1 MLKKLRRKFIAIA
14 MLSVS
19 IVLIAIVGTINVAN
33 YISTNEALDARLK
46 LIAGN
51 GGTFPDLLERGSRGE
66 ESNKTDSINAEN
78 NKKNDEETKSD
89 TESTNINTESTN
101 TDTENT
107 NTDTESTNT
116 NTESTNTDTENTNT
130 DTENTN
136 AGTEKTNT
144 DTENTNAG
152 TEKTNAGAENTNTA
166 TDNTNAES
174 TNTNTSSNTAD
185 ESTNKGTSTRKEP
198 PSGKTDVQPPED
210 MKQADLKD
218 DNLKGNDLKGN
229 DLKENDLNEND
240 FKENDL
246 KRHGISPESQF
257 DTRYFTVT
265 INSKGEVENIDTS
278 KIASVS
284 SENAAEYAKKL
295 WKSGKKGDGKS
306 GFADNCKYLTV
317 DEDGSTMYI
326 FLSCQRELS
335 TIKTYILASV
345 GISVFGLVVVFVMI
359 FFFSGRILKPVSES
373 YEKQKRFI
381 TDASHEIKTPLTI
394 IDANTEVIEMME
406 GENEWTSNTRKQIA
420 RLTSLTEKLVFLS
433 RMDEEATKLE
443 MLEFSLSDAILD
455 TAEPFKAVA
464 QTKGKKLTIDVT
476 DKILYTGDEKTIRQ
490 LISILLDNA
499 IKYSGC
505 SSVRYENGN
514 VNKDNINKTYH
525 NKTIQTQNNCVTTT
539 GDPAP
544 EIELTMRPSGKN
556 RIITVW
562 NTVDD
567 TANIKK
573 GRQDMLFE
581 RFYRTDASRNSKT
594 GGFGIGLSAAYAI
607 VKAHKGK
614 ITAESKDDRSIKF
627 TIVL

>member
-19 IVLIAIVGTINVAN
+19 IVLIAIVGTINIAN
-33 YISTNEALDARLK
+33 YMSTNEALDARLK

-51 GGTFPDLLERGSRGE
+51 GGTFPDLLEQKNMGVEG
-66 ESNKTDSINAEN
+66 NKTDSINN
-78 NKKNDEETKSD
+78 
-89 TESTNINTESTN
+89 
-101 TDTENT
+101 
-107 NTDTESTNT
+107 
-116 NTESTNTDTENTNT
+116 
-130 DTENTN
+130 
-136 AGTEKTNT
+136 
-144 DTENTNAG
+144 
-152 TEKTNAGAENTNTA
+152 
-166 TDNTNAES
+166 
-174 TNTNTSSNTAD
+174 
-185 ESTNKGTSTRKEP
+185 GTSTRKEP

-210 MKQADLKD
+210 MNQADLKD
-218 DNLKGNDLKGN
+218 NNLKDNGL
-229 DLKENDLNEND
+229 
-240 FKENDL
+240 KENDL

-265 INSKGEVENIDTS
+265 INSNGDVENIDTS

-284 SENAAEYAKKL
+284 SENAAQYAKKL

-306 GFADNCKYLTV
+306 GFAESCKYLTV

-359 FFFSGRILKPVSES
+359 YFFSGKILKPVSES

-406 GENEWTSNTRKQIA
+406 GENEWTSSTRKQVA

-455 TAEPFKAVA
+455 TAEPFKTVA
-464 QTKGKKLTIDVT
+464 RTKGKKLTIDVT

-490 LISILLDNA
+490 LVSILLDNA
-499 IKYSGC
+499 MKYSGC
-505 SSVRYENGN
+505 SNAGFEKS
-514 VNKDNINKTYH
+514 NINKTNL
-525 NKTIQTQNNCVTTT
+525 NKTTQTQNDCVTTINQ
-539 GDPAP
+539 AP
-544 EIELTMRPSGKN
+544 EIEISLKPSGRN

-562 NTVDD
+562 NTVDE

-581 RFYRTDASRNSKT
+581 RFYRTDISHNSKT

-614 ITAESKDDRSIKF
+614 ITAESKDGRSIKF

>member
-19 IVLIAIVGTINVAN
+19 IVLIAIVGTINIAN

-51 GGTFPDLLERGSRGE
+51 GGTFPDLLERGSMGE
-66 ESNKTDSINAEN
+66 EGNTTDDSI
-78 NKKNDEETKSD
+78 
-89 TESTNINTESTN
+89 
-101 TDTENT
+101 
-107 NTDTESTNT
+107 
-116 NTESTNTDTENTNT
+116 
-130 DTENTN
+130 
-136 AGTEKTNT
+136 
-144 DTENTNAG
+144 
-152 TEKTNAGAENTNTA
+152 
-166 TDNTNAES
+166 
-174 TNTNTSSNTAD
+174 
-185 ESTNKGTSTRKEP
+185 NKGTSTPKEP
-198 PSGKTDVQPPED
+198 PSGRTDVQPPED
-210 MKQADLKD
+210 MNQADLND
-218 DNLKGNDLKGN
+218 DNLKQNALK
-229 DLKENDLNEND
+229 END

-345 GISVFGLVVVFVMI
+345 GISVFGLLVVFVMI
-359 FFFSGRILKPVSES
+359 YFFSGKILKPVSES

-406 GENEWTSNTRKQIA
+406 GENEWTSSTRKQIA

-464 QTKGKKLTIDVT
+464 RTKGKKLTIDVT

-505 SSVRYENGN
+505 SSVSCE
-514 VNKDNINKTYH
+514 KAT
-525 NKTIQTQNNCVTTT
+525 QTQNNCVTSA

-614 ITAESKDDRSIKF
+614 ITAESKDGRSIKF

>member
-19 IVLIAIVGTINVAN
+19 FVLIAIVGTINIAN

-66 ESNKTDSINAEN
+66 EGNTTD
-78 NKKNDEETKSD
+78 D
-89 TESTNINTESTN
+89 
-101 TDTENT
+101 
-107 NTDTESTNT
+107 
-116 NTESTNTDTENTNT
+116 
-130 DTENTN
+130 
-136 AGTEKTNT
+136 
-144 DTENTNAG
+144 
-152 TEKTNAGAENTNTA
+152 
-166 TDNTNAES
+166 
-174 TNTNTSSNTAD
+174 
-185 ESTNKGTSTRKEP
+185 STNKGTSTRKEP
-198 PSGKTDVQPPED
+198 PSGRTDVQPPED
-210 MKQADLKD
+210 MNQADLKD
-218 DNLKGNDLKGN
+218 DNL
-229 DLKENDLNEND
+229 
-240 FKENDL
+240 KENDL

-317 DEDGSTMYI
+317 DEDGATMYI

-345 GISVFGLVVVFVMI
+345 GISVFGLLVVFVMI

-406 GENEWTSNTRKQIA
+406 GENEWTSSTRKQIA

-464 QTKGKKLTIDVT
+464 RTKGKKLTIDVT

-505 SSVRYENGN
+505 SSVSCENGN
-514 VNKDNINKTYH
+514 VNKDNINKTYL
-525 NKTIQTQNNCVTTT
+525 NKTTQTQNNCVTA
-539 GDPAP
+539 GDMAP

-614 ITAESKDDRSIKF
+614 ITAESKEGQSIKF

>member
-19 IVLIAIVGTINVAN
+19 IVLIAIVGTINIAN
-33 YISTNEALDARLK
+33 YMSTNEALDARLK

-51 GGTFPDLLERGSRGE
+51 GGTFPDLLEPGSMGDE
-66 ESNKTDSINAEN
+66 GNKNDSIDVES
-78 NKKNDEETKSD
+78 NKKNDDE
-89 TESTNINTESTN
+89 TN

-107 NTDTESTNT
+107 NINIENANT
-116 NTESTNTDTENTNT
+116 
-130 DTENTN
+130 
-136 AGTEKTNT
+136 G
-144 DTENTNAG
+144 
-152 TEKTNAGAENTNTA
+152 
-166 TDNTNAES
+166 AES
-174 TNTNTSSNTAD
+174 TDTSGSTAD
-185 ESTNKGTSTRKEP
+185 DSINKGTPTLKEP
-198 PSGKTDVQPPED
+198 PSGRTDVQPPED

-218 DNLKGNDLKGN
+218 DNLK
-229 DLKENDLNEND
+229 ENDL
-240 FKENDL
+240 KENDL

-265 INSKGEVENIDTS
+265 INSKGDVENIDTS

-335 TIKTYILASV
+335 TIRAYILASV
-345 GISVFGLVVVFVMI
+345 GISVFGLVVVFIMI
-359 FFFSGRILKPVSES
+359 YFFSGKILKPVSES

-406 GENEWTSNTRKQIA
+406 GENEWTSSTRKQVA

-455 TAEPFKAVA
+455 TAEPFKTVA
-464 QTKGKKLTIDVT
+464 RTKGKKLTIDVT

-505 SSVRYENGN
+505 SSAGFEKG
-514 VNKDNINKTYH
+514 NINKTNL
-525 NKTIQTQNNCVTTT
+525 NKTKLNKTKLNKTNSNKTTQMQNDCVTTINQ
-539 GDPAP
+539 AP
-544 EIELTMRPSGKN
+544 EIEISLKPSGKN

-562 NTVDD
+562 NTVDE

-573 GRQDMLFE
+573 GRQDILFE
-581 RFYRTDASRNSKT
+581 RFYRTDTSHNSKT

-614 ITAESKDDRSIKF
+614 ITAESKDGRSIKF

>member
-19 IVLIAIVGTINVAN
+19 IVLIAIVGTINIAN
-33 YISTNEALDARLK
+33 YMSTNEALDARLK

-66 ESNKTDSINAEN
+66 EGNKADSIDGEN
-78 NKKNDEETKSD
+78 NKKNDEETNS
-89 TESTNINTESTN
+89 
-101 TDTENT
+101 
-107 NTDTESTNT
+107 
-116 NTESTNTDTENTNT
+116 
-130 DTENTN
+130 
-136 AGTEKTNT
+136 

-152 TEKTNAGAENTNTA
+152 TEKTNANTENTNSD
-166 TDNTNAES
+166 TDNTNANEEN
-174 TNTNTSSNTAD
+174 TNTNTSGNTAD

-198 PSGKTDVQPPED
+198 PSGRTDVQPPED
-210 MKQADLKD
+210 MNQADLKD
-218 DNLKGNDLKGN
+218 DNL
-229 DLKENDLNEND
+229 
-240 FKENDL
+240 KENDL

-284 SENAAEYAKKL
+284 SENAAGYAKKL

-306 GFADNCKYLTV
+306 GFAESCKYLTV

-345 GISVFGLVVVFVMI
+345 GISVFGLLVVFVMI
-359 FFFSGRILKPVSES
+359 YFFSGKILKPVSES

-406 GENEWTSNTRKQIA
+406 GENEWTSSTRKQIA

-476 DKILYTGDEKTIRQ
+476 DGILYTGDEKTIRQ
-490 LISILLDNA
+490 LVSILLDNA

-505 SSVRYENGN
+505 SSISCE
-514 VNKDNINKTYH
+514 KAT
-525 NKTIQTQNNCVTTT
+525 QTQNNCVTTA

-614 ITAESKDDRSIKF
+614 ITAESKDGRSIKF

>member
-19 IVLIAIVGTINVAN
+19 IVLIAIVGTINIAN
-33 YISTNEALDARLK
+33 YMSTNEALDARLK

-51 GGTFPDLLERGSRGE
+51 GGTFPDLLEQKNMGVEG
-66 ESNKTDSINAEN
+66 NKTDSINN
-78 NKKNDEETKSD
+78 
-89 TESTNINTESTN
+89 
-101 TDTENT
+101 
-107 NTDTESTNT
+107 
-116 NTESTNTDTENTNT
+116 
-130 DTENTN
+130 
-136 AGTEKTNT
+136 
-144 DTENTNAG
+144 
-152 TEKTNAGAENTNTA
+152 
-166 TDNTNAES
+166 
-174 TNTNTSSNTAD
+174 
-185 ESTNKGTSTRKEP
+185 GTSTRKEP
-198 PSGKTDVQPPED
+198 PSGRTDVQPPED
-210 MKQADLKD
+210 MNQADLKD
-218 DNLKGNDLKGN
+218 NNLKDNGL
-229 DLKENDLNEND
+229 
-240 FKENDL
+240 KENDL

-265 INSKGEVENIDTS
+265 INSNGEVENIDTS

-306 GFADNCKYLTV
+306 GFAESCKYLTV

-359 FFFSGRILKPVSES
+359 YFFSGKILKPVSES

-406 GENEWTSNTRKQIA
+406 GENEWTSSTRKQVA

-455 TAEPFKAVA
+455 TAEPFKTVA
-464 QTKGKKLTIDVT
+464 RTKGKKLTIEVT
-476 DKILYTGDEKTIRQ
+476 DGILYTGDEKTIRQ
-490 LISILLDNA
+490 LVLILLDNA
-499 IKYSGC
+499 MKYSGC
-505 SSVRYENGN
+505 SNASFE
-514 VNKDNINKTYH
+514 KDNINKKNL
-525 NKTIQTQNNCVTTT
+525 NKTNLNKTTQTQNDCVTTINQ
-539 GDPAP
+539 AP
-544 EIELTMRPSGKN
+544 EIEISLKPSGKS

-562 NTVDD
+562 NTVDE

-581 RFYRTDASRNSKT
+581 RFYRTDTSHNSKT

-614 ITAESKDDRSIKF
+614 ITAESKDGRSIKF

>member
-1 MLKKLRRKFIAIA
+1 MLKKLRRQFIAIA

-19 IVLIAIVGTINVAN
+19 IVLIAIVGTINIAN
-33 YISTNEALDARLK
+33 YMSTNEALDARLK

-51 GGTFPDLLERGSRGE
+51 GGTFPDLLEQKNMGVEG
-66 ESNKTDSINAEN
+66 NKTDSINN
-78 NKKNDEETKSD
+78 
-89 TESTNINTESTN
+89 
-101 TDTENT
+101 
-107 NTDTESTNT
+107 
-116 NTESTNTDTENTNT
+116 
-130 DTENTN
+130 
-136 AGTEKTNT
+136 
-144 DTENTNAG
+144 
-152 TEKTNAGAENTNTA
+152 
-166 TDNTNAES
+166 
-174 TNTNTSSNTAD
+174 
-185 ESTNKGTSTRKEP
+185 GTSTRKEP

-210 MKQADLKD
+210 MNQADLKD
-218 DNLKGNDLKGN
+218 NNLKDNGL
-229 DLKENDLNEND
+229 
-240 FKENDL
+240 KENDL

-265 INSKGEVENIDTS
+265 INSNGEVENIDTS

-306 GFADNCKYLTV
+306 GFAESCKYLTV

-359 FFFSGRILKPVSES
+359 YFFSGKILKPVSES

-406 GENEWTSNTRKQIA
+406 GENEWTSSTRKQVA

-455 TAEPFKAVA
+455 TAEPFKTVA
-464 QTKGKKLTIDVT
+464 RTKGKKLTVDVT
-476 DKILYTGDEKTIRQ
+476 DGILYTGDEKTIRQ
-490 LISILLDNA
+490 LVSILLDNA
-499 IKYSGC
+499 MKYSGC
-505 SSVRYENGN
+505 SNAGFEKG
-514 VNKDNINKTYH
+514 NINKNNL
-525 NKTIQTQNNCVTTT
+525 NKTIQTQNDCATTIN
-539 GDPAP
+539 PAP
-544 EIELTMRPSGKN
+544 EIEISLKQSGKN

-562 NTVDD
+562 NTVDE

-573 GRQDMLFE
+573 GRQNILFE
-581 RFYRTDASRNSKT
+581 RFYRTDTSHNSKT

-614 ITAESKDDRSIKF
+614 ITAESKDGRSIKF

>member
-19 IVLIAIVGTINVAN
+19 IVLIAIVGTINIAN
-33 YISTNEALDARLK
+33 YMSTNEALDARLK

-51 GGTFPDLLERGSRGE
+51 GGTFPDLLEPGSMGDE
-66 ESNKTDSINAEN
+66 GNKNDSIDVEC
-78 NKKNDEETKSD
+78 NKKNDDET
-89 TESTNINTESTN
+89 NNG
-101 TDTENT
+101 TENT
-107 NTDTESTNT
+107 NTDTSG
-116 NTESTNTDTENTNT
+116 S
-130 DTENTN
+130 
-136 AGTEKTNT
+136 
-144 DTENTNAG
+144 
-152 TEKTNAGAENTNTA
+152 
-166 TDNTNAES
+166 
-174 TNTNTSSNTAD
+174 TAD
-185 ESTNKGTSTRKEP
+185 DSINKGTPTLKEP
-198 PSGKTDVQPPED
+198 PSGRTDVQPPED
-210 MKQADLKD
+210 MNQADLKD
-218 DNLKGNDLKGN
+218 NNLKDNGL
-229 DLKENDLNEND
+229 
-240 FKENDL
+240 KENDL

-265 INSKGEVENIDTS
+265 INSKGDVENIDTS

-306 GFADNCKYLTV
+306 GFAESCKYLTV

-335 TIKTYILASV
+335 TIRAYILASV

-359 FFFSGRILKPVSES
+359 YFFSGKILKPVSES

-406 GENEWTSNTRKQIA
+406 GENEWTNSTRKQVA

-464 QTKGKKLTIDVT
+464 RTKGKKLTIDVT

-490 LISILLDNA
+490 LVSILLDNA
-499 IKYSGC
+499 MKYSGC
-505 SSVRYENGN
+505 SNASFE
-514 VNKDNINKTYH
+514 KSNINKTNL
-525 NKTIQTQNNCVTTT
+525 NKTTQTQNDCVTTIN
-539 GDPAP
+539 PAP
-544 EIELTMRPSGKN
+544 EIEISMKPSGRN

-562 NTVDD
+562 NTVDE

-581 RFYRTDASRNSKT
+581 RFYRTDTSHNSKT

-614 ITAESKDDRSIKF
+614 ITAESKDGRSIKF

>member
-19 IVLIAIVGTINVAN
+19 IVLIAIVGTINIAN

-51 GGTFPDLLERGSRGE
+51 GGTFPDLLEQKNMGVEGNE
-66 ESNKTDSINAEN
+66 ADSINN
-78 NKKNDEETKSD
+78 
-89 TESTNINTESTN
+89 
-101 TDTENT
+101 
-107 NTDTESTNT
+107 
-116 NTESTNTDTENTNT
+116 
-130 DTENTN
+130 
-136 AGTEKTNT
+136 
-144 DTENTNAG
+144 
-152 TEKTNAGAENTNTA
+152 
-166 TDNTNAES
+166 
-174 TNTNTSSNTAD
+174 
-185 ESTNKGTSTRKEP
+185 GTSTRKEP
-198 PSGKTDVQPPED
+198 PSGKTDIQPPED
-210 MKQADLKD
+210 MNQADLKD
-218 DNLKGNDLKGN
+218 NNLKDNGL
-229 DLKENDLNEND
+229 
-240 FKENDL
+240 KENDL

-265 INSKGEVENIDTS
+265 INSNGEVENIDTS

-306 GFADNCKYLTV
+306 GFAESCKYLTV

-326 FLSCQRELS
+326 FLSCQREIS
-335 TIKTYILASV
+335 TIRAYILASA
-345 GISVFGLVVVFVMI
+345 GISVFGLVVVFIMI
-359 FFFSGRILKPVSES
+359 YFFSGKILKPVSES

-406 GENEWTSNTRKQIA
+406 GENEWTSSTRKQVA

-455 TAEPFKAVA
+455 TAEPFKAIA
-464 QTKGKKLTIDVT
+464 RTKGKKLTIDVT
-476 DKILYTGDEKTIRQ
+476 DGILYTGDEKTIRQ
-490 LISILLDNA
+490 LVSILLDNA
-499 IKYSGC
+499 MKYSGC
-505 SSVRYENGN
+505 SNASFEKG
-514 VNKDNINKTYH
+514 NINKTNL
-525 NKTIQTQNNCVTTT
+525 NKTTQTQNDCVTTIN
-539 GDPAP
+539 PAP
-544 EIELTMRPSGKN
+544 EIEISLKPSGRN

-562 NTVDD
+562 NTVDE

-581 RFYRTDASRNSKT
+581 RFYRTDTSHNSKT

-614 ITAESKDDRSIKF
+614 ITAESKDGRSIKF

>member
-1 MLKKLRRKFIAIA
+1 MLKILQRKFIAIA

-19 IVLIAIVGTINVAN
+19 IVLIAIVGTINIAN
-33 YISTNEALDARLK
+33 YISTNKALDARLE

-51 GGTFPDLLERGSRGE
+51 GGTFPDLLEQKNMGVEG
-66 ESNKTDSINAEN
+66 NKTDSINN
-78 NKKNDEETKSD
+78 
-89 TESTNINTESTN
+89 
-101 TDTENT
+101 
-107 NTDTESTNT
+107 
-116 NTESTNTDTENTNT
+116 
-130 DTENTN
+130 
-136 AGTEKTNT
+136 
-144 DTENTNAG
+144 
-152 TEKTNAGAENTNTA
+152 
-166 TDNTNAES
+166 
-174 TNTNTSSNTAD
+174 
-185 ESTNKGTSTRKEP
+185 GTSTRKEP
-198 PSGKTDVQPPED
+198 PSGRTDVQPPED
-210 MKQADLKD
+210 MNPA
-218 DNLKGNDLKGN
+218 
-229 DLKENDLNEND
+229 DLNEND
-240 FKENDL
+240 INDNDLNENDL

-265 INSKGEVENIDTS
+265 INSNGEVENIDTS

-295 WKSGKKGDGKS
+295 WKSGKNGDGKS
-306 GFADNCKYLTV
+306 GFAESCKYLTV

-326 FLSCQRELS
+326 FLSCQREIS
-335 TIKTYILASV
+335 TIRAYILASA
-345 GISVFGLVVVFVMI
+345 GISVFGLVVVFIMI
-359 FFFSGRILKPVSES
+359 YFFSGKILKPVSES

-406 GENEWTSNTRKQIA
+406 GENEWTNSTRKQVA

-455 TAEPFKAVA
+455 TAEPFKTVA
-464 QTKGKKLTIDVT
+464 RTKGKKLTIDVT
-476 DKILYTGDEKTIRQ
+476 DGILYTGDEKTIRQ
-490 LISILLDNA
+490 LVSILLDNA
-499 IKYSGC
+499 MKYSGC
-505 SSVRYENGN
+505 SNASFEKGN
-514 VNKDNINKTYH
+514 IKKNNL
-525 NKTIQTQNNCVTTT
+525 NKTIQTQNDCATTIN
-539 GDPAP
+539 PAP
-544 EIELTMRPSGKN
+544 EIEISLKQSGKN

-562 NTVDD
+562 NTVDE

-581 RFYRTDASRNSKT
+581 RFYRTDASHNSKT

-614 ITAESKDDRSIKF
+614 ITAESKDGQSIKF

>member
-19 IVLIAIVGTINVAN
+19 IVLIAIVGTINIAN

-51 GGTFPDLLERGSRGE
+51 GGTFPDLLEQKNMGVEG
-66 ESNKTDSINAEN
+66 NKTDSIN
-78 NKKNDEETKSD
+78 
-89 TESTNINTESTN
+89 
-101 TDTENT
+101 
-107 NTDTESTNT
+107 
-116 NTESTNTDTENTNT
+116 
-130 DTENTN
+130 
-136 AGTEKTNT
+136 
-144 DTENTNAG
+144 
-152 TEKTNAGAENTNTA
+152 
-166 TDNTNAES
+166 
-174 TNTNTSSNTAD
+174 
-185 ESTNKGTSTRKEP
+185 KGTPTLKEP

-210 MKQADLKD
+210 MNQADLKD
-218 DNLKGNDLKGN
+218 NNLKDNGL
-229 DLKENDLNEND
+229 
-240 FKENDL
+240 KENDL

-265 INSKGEVENIDTS
+265 INSNGEVKNIDTS

-284 SENAAEYAKKL
+284 SENAAQYAKKL
-295 WKSGKKGDGKS
+295 WKSGKKGDGKN
-306 GFADNCKYLTV
+306 GFSESFKYMTV
-317 DEDGSTMYI
+317 GEGGSTMYI

-335 TIKTYILASV
+335 TIRTYVLASV
-345 GISVFGLVVVFVMI
+345 GISVFGLAVVFVMI
-359 FFFSGRILKPVSES
+359 YFFSGKILKPVSES

-394 IDANTEVIEMME
+394 IDANTEVIEMIE
-406 GENEWTSNTRKQIA
+406 GENEWTSSTRKQVA

-455 TAEPFKAVA
+455 TAEPFKTVA
-464 QTKGKKLTIDVT
+464 RTKGKKLTIDVT
-476 DKILYTGDEKTIRQ
+476 DGILYTGDEKTIRQ
-490 LISILLDNA
+490 LVSILLDNA
-499 IKYSGC
+499 MKYSGC
-505 SSVRYENGN
+505 SNAGFEKG
-514 VNKDNINKTYH
+514 NINKNNL
-525 NKTIQTQNNCVTTT
+525 NKTIQTQNDCATTIN
-539 GDPAP
+539 PAP
-544 EIELTMRPSGKN
+544 EIEISLKQSGKN

-562 NTVDD
+562 NTVDE

-573 GRQDMLFE
+573 GRQDILFE
-581 RFYRTDASRNSKT
+581 RFYRTDTSHNSKT

-614 ITAESKDDRSIKF
+614 ITAESKDGRSIKF

>member
-19 IVLIAIVGTINVAN
+19 IVLIAIVGTINIAN
-33 YISTNEALDARLK
+33 YMSTNEALDARLK

-66 ESNKTDSINAEN
+66 EGNKTDSIDGEN
-78 NKKNDEETKSD
+78 NKKNDEETNS
-89 TESTNINTESTN
+89 
-101 TDTENT
+101 
-107 NTDTESTNT
+107 
-116 NTESTNTDTENTNT
+116 
-130 DTENTN
+130 
-136 AGTEKTNT
+136 

-152 TEKTNAGAENTNTA
+152 TEKTNANTENTNSD
-166 TDNTNAES
+166 TDNTNANEEN
-174 TNTNTSSNTAD
+174 TNTNTSGNTAN
-185 ESTNKGTSTRKEP
+185 ESTDKETPTPKEP
-198 PSGKTDVQPPED
+198 PSDRTDVQPPED
-210 MKQADLKD
+210 MNQADLKD
-218 DNLKGNDLKGN
+218 DNL
-229 DLKENDLNEND
+229 
-240 FKENDL
+240 KENDL

-317 DEDGSTMYI
+317 DEDGATMYI

-345 GISVFGLVVVFVMI
+345 GISIFGLLVVFVMI
-359 FFFSGRILKPVSES
+359 YFFSGKILKPVSES

-406 GENEWTSNTRKQIA
+406 GENEWTSSTRKQIA

-490 LISILLDNA
+490 LVSILLDNA

-505 SSVRYENGN
+505 SSVSCE
-514 VNKDNINKTYH
+514 KA
-525 NKTIQTQNNCVTTT
+525 IQTQNNCVTTT

-614 ITAESKDDRSIKF
+614 ITAESKDGQSIKF

>member
-19 IVLIAIVGTINVAN
+19 IVLIAIVGTINIAN

-51 GGTFPDLLERGSRGE
+51 GGTFPDLLEQKNMGV
-66 ESNKTDSINAEN
+66 ES
-78 NKKNDEETKSD
+78 NKKNDENTNTG
-89 TESTNINTESTN
+89 TESAN
-101 TDTENT
+101 TDTF
-107 NTDTESTNT
+107 D
-116 NTESTNTDTENTNT
+116 
-130 DTENTN
+130 
-136 AGTEKTNT
+136 
-144 DTENTNAG
+144 
-152 TEKTNAGAENTNTA
+152 
-166 TDNTNAES
+166 
-174 TNTNTSSNTAD
+174 NTAD
-185 ESTNKGTSTRKEP
+185 ESTNKRIPTLKEP
-198 PSGKTDVQPPED
+198 PSGRTDVQPPED
-210 MKQADLKD
+210 MNQA
-218 DNLKGNDLKGN
+218 
-229 DLKENDLNEND
+229 DLNEND
-240 FKENDL
+240 INENDL

-265 INSKGEVENIDTS
+265 INSKGDVENIDTS

-284 SENAAEYAKKL
+284 SENAAQYAKKL
-295 WKSGKKGDGKS
+295 WKSGKKGDGKN
-306 GFADNCKYLTV
+306 GFSESFKYLTV
-317 DEDGSTMYI
+317 GEGGSTMYI

-335 TIKTYILASV
+335 TIRTYVLASV
-345 GISVFGLVVVFVMI
+345 GISVFGLADVFVMI
-359 FFFSGRILKPVSES
+359 YFFSGKILKPVSES

-406 GENEWTSNTRKQIA
+406 GENEWTSSTRKQVA

-464 QTKGKKLTIDVT
+464 GTKGKKLTIDVT

-505 SSVRYENGN
+505 SSASREKG
-514 VNKDNINKTYH
+514 NINKKNL
-525 NKTIQTQNNCVTTT
+525 NKTNFNKTYLNKTTQTQNDCVTTIN
-539 GDPAP
+539 PAP
-544 EIELTMRPSGKN
+544 EIEISLKSSGKN

-562 NTVDD
+562 NTVDE

-581 RFYRTDASRNSKT
+581 RFYRTDASHNSKT

-614 ITAESKDDRSIKF
+614 IIAESKDGRAIKF

>member
-19 IVLIAIVGTINVAN
+19 IVLIAIVGTINIAN

-51 GGTFPDLLERGSRGE
+51 GGTFPDLLEQKNMGGE
-66 ESNKTDSINAEN
+66 GNKTDSINAVN
-78 NKKNDEETKSD
+78 NKKNDENTNTG
-89 TESTNINTESTN
+89 TENANIGTESTN
-101 TDTENT
+101 TDTENA
-107 NTDTESTNT
+107 NTF
-116 NTESTNTDTENTNT
+116 
-130 DTENTN
+130 
-136 AGTEKTNT
+136 G
-144 DTENTNAG
+144 
-152 TEKTNAGAENTNTA
+152 
-166 TDNTNAES
+166 
-174 TNTNTSSNTAD
+174 NTAD
-185 ESTNKGTSTRKEP
+185 ESTNKRPPTLKEP
-198 PSGKTDVQPPED
+198 PSGRTDVQPPEN
-210 MKQADLKD
+210 MNPA
-218 DNLKGNDLKGN
+218 
-229 DLKENDLNEND
+229 DLNEND
-240 FKENDL
+240 INDNDLNENDL

-265 INSKGEVENIDTS
+265 INSKGDVENIDTS

-284 SENAAEYAKKL
+284 SENAAQYAKKL
-295 WKSGKKGDGKS
+295 WKSGKKGDGKN
-306 GFADNCKYLTV
+306 GFSESFKYLTV
-317 DEDGSTMYI
+317 GDGGSTMYI

-335 TIKTYILASV
+335 TIRTYVLASA
-345 GISVFGLVVVFVMI
+345 GISVFGLAVVFVMI
-359 FFFSGRILKPVSES
+359 YFFSGKILKPVSES

-406 GENEWTSNTRKQIA
+406 GENEWTSSTRKQVA

-464 QTKGKKLTIDVT
+464 RTKGKKLTIDVT
-476 DKILYTGDEKTIRQ
+476 DGILYIGDEKTIRQ
-490 LISILLDNA
+490 LVSILLDNA
-499 IKYSGC
+499 MKYSGC
-505 SSVRYENGN
+505 SNASHENGN
-514 VNKDNINKTYH
+514 INKKNLNKTNFNKTYL
-525 NKTIQTQNNCVTTT
+525 NKTTQTQNDCVTTI
-539 GDPAP
+539 DPAP
-544 EIELTMRPSGKN
+544 EIELTMRPSGKT

-562 NTVDD
+562 NTVDE

-573 GRQDMLFE
+573 GRQDILFE
-581 RFYRTDASRNSKT
+581 RFYRTDTSHNSKT

-614 ITAESKDDRSIKF
+614 ITAESKDGRSIKF

>member
-19 IVLIAIVGTINVAN
+19 IVLIAIVGTINIAN

-51 GGTFPDLLERGSRGE
+51 GGTFPDLLEQKNMGGE
-66 ESNKTDSINAEN
+66 GNKTDSINN
-78 NKKNDEETKSD
+78 
-89 TESTNINTESTN
+89 
-101 TDTENT
+101 
-107 NTDTESTNT
+107 
-116 NTESTNTDTENTNT
+116 
-130 DTENTN
+130 
-136 AGTEKTNT
+136 GTPML
-144 DTENTNAG
+144 
-152 TEKTNAGAENTNTA
+152 
-166 TDNTNAES
+166 
-174 TNTNTSSNTAD
+174 
-185 ESTNKGTSTRKEP
+185 KEP
-198 PSGKTDVQPPED
+198 PSGRTDVQPPED

-218 DNLKGNDLKGN
+218 DNLKEN
-229 DLKENDLNEND
+229 DLKENDL
-240 FKENDL
+240 KENDL

-265 INSKGEVENIDTS
+265 INSNGEVENIDTS

-306 GFADNCKYLTV
+306 GFVESCKYLTV

-326 FLSCQRELS
+326 FLSCQREIS
-335 TIKTYILASV
+335 TIRAYILASA
-345 GISVFGLVVVFVMI
+345 GISVFGLVVVFIMI
-359 FFFSGRILKPVSES
+359 YFFSGKILKPVSES

-394 IDANTEVIEMME
+394 IDADTEVIEMME
-406 GENEWTSNTRKQIA
+406 GENEWTSSTRKQVA

-455 TAEPFKAVA
+455 TAEPFKAIA
-464 QTKGKKLTIDVT
+464 RTKGKKLTIDVT
-476 DKILYTGDEKTIRQ
+476 DGILYTGDEKTIRQ
-490 LISILLDNA
+490 LVSILLDNA
-499 IKYSGC
+499 MKYSGC
-505 SSVRYENGN
+505 SNASFEKG
-514 VNKDNINKTYH
+514 NINKTNL
-525 NKTIQTQNNCVTTT
+525 NKTTQTQNDCVTTIN
-539 GDPAP
+539 PAP
-544 EIELTMRPSGKN
+544 EIEISLKPSGKN

-562 NTVDD
+562 NTVDE

-581 RFYRTDASRNSKT
+581 RFYRTDTSHNSKT

-614 ITAESKDDRSIKF
+614 ITAESKDGRSIKF

>member
-19 IVLIAIVGTINVAN
+19 IVLIAIVGTINIAN
-33 YISTNEALDARLK
+33 YMSTNEALDARLK

-66 ESNKTDSINAEN
+66 EG
-78 NKKNDEETKSD
+78 
-89 TESTNINTESTN
+89 NTT
-101 TDTENT
+101 
-107 NTDTESTNT
+107 
-116 NTESTNTDTENTNT
+116 
-130 DTENTN
+130 
-136 AGTEKTNT
+136 
-144 DTENTNAG
+144 
-152 TEKTNAGAENTNTA
+152 
-166 TDNTNAES
+166 
-174 TNTNTSSNTAD
+174 D
-185 ESTNKGTSTRKEP
+185 ESTNKETSTRKEP
-198 PSGKTDVQPPED
+198 PSGRTDVQPPED
-210 MKQADLKD
+210 MNQADLKD
-218 DNLKGNDLKGN
+218 DNL
-229 DLKENDLNEND
+229 
-240 FKENDL
+240 KENDL

-295 WKSGKKGDGKS
+295 WKSDKKGDGKS

-317 DEDGSTMYI
+317 DEGGSTMYI

-335 TIKTYILASV
+335 TIKTYILASA
-345 GISVFGLVVVFVMI
+345 GISVFGLLVVFVMI
-359 FFFSGRILKPVSES
+359 YFFSGKILKPVSES

-406 GENEWTSNTRKQIA
+406 GENEWTSSIRKQVA

-443 MLEFSLSDAILD
+443 VLEFSLSDAILD

-464 QTKGKKLTIDVT
+464 RTKGKKLTIDVT

-490 LISILLDNA
+490 LVSILLDNA

-505 SSVRYENGN
+505 SSVSCENGN
-514 VNKDNINKTYH
+514 INKKNL
-525 NKTIQTQNNCVTTT
+525 NKTNLNETNLNETTQTQNNCVTTI
-539 GDPAP
+539 DPAP

-614 ITAESKDDRSIKF
+614 ITAESKDGQSIKF

>member
-19 IVLIAIVGTINVAN
+19 IVLIAIVGTINIAN
-33 YISTNEALDARLK
+33 YMSTNEALDARLK

-51 GGTFPDLLERGSRGE
+51 GGTFPDLLEQKNMGGE
-66 ESNKTDSINAEN
+66 ENKTDSINN
-78 NKKNDEETKSD
+78 
-89 TESTNINTESTN
+89 
-101 TDTENT
+101 
-107 NTDTESTNT
+107 
-116 NTESTNTDTENTNT
+116 
-130 DTENTN
+130 
-136 AGTEKTNT
+136 
-144 DTENTNAG
+144 
-152 TEKTNAGAENTNTA
+152 
-166 TDNTNAES
+166 
-174 TNTNTSSNTAD
+174 
-185 ESTNKGTSTRKEP
+185 GTSTRKEP
-198 PSGKTDVQPPED
+198 PSGKTDIQPPED

-218 DNLKGNDLKGN
+218 DNLKENDLK
-229 DLKENDLNEND
+229 END

-265 INSKGEVENIDTS
+265 INSNGEVENIDTS

-306 GFADNCKYLTV
+306 GFAESCKYLTV

-345 GISVFGLVVVFVMI
+345 GISVFGLVVVFIMI
-359 FFFSGRILKPVSES
+359 YFFSGKILKPVSES

-406 GENEWTSNTRKQIA
+406 GENEWTSSTRKQVA

-455 TAEPFKAVA
+455 TAEPFKAIA
-464 QTKGKKLTIDVT
+464 RTKGKKLTIDVT
-476 DKILYTGDEKTIRQ
+476 DGILYTGDEKTIRQ

-499 IKYSGC
+499 MKYSGC
-505 SSVRYENGN
+505 SSVSCE
-514 VNKDNINKTYH
+514 KTP
-525 NKTIQTQNNCVTTT
+525 QTQNDCATTIN
-539 GDPAP
+539 PAP
-544 EIELTMRPSGKN
+544 EIEISLRPSGKN

-562 NTVDD
+562 NTVDE

-581 RFYRTDASRNSKT
+581 RFYRTDTSHSSKT

-614 ITAESKDDRSIKF
+614 ITAESKDGRSIKF

>member
-19 IVLIAIVGTINVAN
+19 IVLIAIVGTINIAN
-33 YISTNEALDARLK
+33 YMSTNEALDARLK

-51 GGTFPDLLERGSRGE
+51 GGTFPDLLERGSMGE
-66 ESNKTDSINAEN
+66 EGNTTDDSIN
-78 NKKNDEETKSD
+78 
-89 TESTNINTESTN
+89 
-101 TDTENT
+101 
-107 NTDTESTNT
+107 
-116 NTESTNTDTENTNT
+116 
-130 DTENTN
+130 
-136 AGTEKTNT
+136 
-144 DTENTNAG
+144 
-152 TEKTNAGAENTNTA
+152 
-166 TDNTNAES
+166 
-174 TNTNTSSNTAD
+174 
-185 ESTNKGTSTRKEP
+185 KGTPTPKEP
-198 PSGKTDVQPPED
+198 PSGRTDVQPPED
-210 MKQADLKD
+210 MNQADLKD
-218 DNLKGNDLKGN
+218 DNL
-229 DLKENDLNEND
+229 
-240 FKENDL
+240 KENDL

-306 GFADNCKYLTV
+306 GFAESCKYLTV

-359 FFFSGRILKPVSES
+359 YFFSGKILKPVSES

-406 GENEWTSNTRKQIA
+406 GENEWTNSTRKQVA

-455 TAEPFKAVA
+455 TAEPFKTVA
-464 QTKGKKLTIDVT
+464 RTKGKKLTIDVT
-476 DKILYTGDEKTIRQ
+476 NGILYTGDEKTIRQ

-499 IKYSGC
+499 MKYSGC
-505 SSVRYENGN
+505 SSASFEKG
-514 VNKDNINKTYH
+514 NINKTNL
-525 NKTIQTQNNCVTTT
+525 NKTTKTQNDCVTTINQ
-539 GDPAP
+539 AP
-544 EIELTMRPSGKN
+544 EIEISLKTSGKN

-562 NTVDD
+562 NTVDE

-581 RFYRTDASRNSKT
+581 RFYRTDTSHNSKT

-614 ITAESKDDRSIKF
+614 ITAESKDGRSIKF

>member
-19 IVLIAIVGTINVAN
+19 IVLIAIVGTINIAN

-51 GGTFPDLLERGSRGE
+51 GGTFPDLLEQKNMGVEG
-66 ESNKTDSINAEN
+66 NKTDSIN
-78 NKKNDEETKSD
+78 
-89 TESTNINTESTN
+89 
-101 TDTENT
+101 
-107 NTDTESTNT
+107 
-116 NTESTNTDTENTNT
+116 
-130 DTENTN
+130 
-136 AGTEKTNT
+136 
-144 DTENTNAG
+144 
-152 TEKTNAGAENTNTA
+152 
-166 TDNTNAES
+166 
-174 TNTNTSSNTAD
+174 
-185 ESTNKGTSTRKEP
+185 KGTPTLKEP

-210 MKQADLKD
+210 MNQA
-218 DNLKGNDLKGN
+218 
-229 DLKENDLNEND
+229 DLNEND
-240 FKENDL
+240 IKENDL

-265 INSKGEVENIDTS
+265 INSKGDVENIDTS

-284 SENAAEYAKKL
+284 SENAAQYAKKL
-295 WKSGKKGDGKS
+295 WKSGKKGDGKN
-306 GFADNCKYLTV
+306 GFSESFKYMTV
-317 DEDGSTMYI
+317 CEGGSTMYI

-335 TIKTYILASV
+335 TIRTYVLASV
-345 GISVFGLVVVFVMI
+345 GISVFGLGVVFVMI
-359 FFFSGRILKPVSES
+359 YFFSGKILKPVSES

-406 GENEWTSNTRKQIA
+406 GENEWTSSTRKQVA

-455 TAEPFKAVA
+455 TAESFKTVA
-464 QTKGKKLTIDVT
+464 RTKGKKLTIDVT
-476 DKILYTGDEKTIRQ
+476 DGILYTGDEKTIRQ
-490 LISILLDNA
+490 LVSILFDNA
-499 IKYSGC
+499 MKYSGC
-505 SSVRYENGN
+505 SNAGFEKG
-514 VNKDNINKTYH
+514 NINKNNL
-525 NKTIQTQNNCVTTT
+525 NKTIQTQNDCATTIN
-539 GDPAP
+539 PAP
-544 EIELTMRPSGKN
+544 EIEISLKQSGKN

-562 NTVDD
+562 NTVDE

-573 GRQDMLFE
+573 GRQDILFE
-581 RFYRTDASRNSKT
+581 RFYRTDTSHNSKT

-614 ITAESKDDRSIKF
+614 ITAESKDGRSIKF

>member
-19 IVLIAIVGTINVAN
+19 IVLIAIVGTINIAN
-33 YISTNEALDARLK
+33 YMSTNEALDARLK

-66 ESNKTDSINAEN
+66 EGNKADSIDGEN
-78 NKKNDEETKSD
+78 NKKNDEETNS
-89 TESTNINTESTN
+89 
-101 TDTENT
+101 
-107 NTDTESTNT
+107 
-116 NTESTNTDTENTNT
+116 
-130 DTENTN
+130 
-136 AGTEKTNT
+136 

-152 TEKTNAGAENTNTA
+152 TEKTNANTENTNSD
-166 TDNTNAES
+166 TDNTNANEEN
-174 TNTNTSSNTAD
+174 TNTNTSGNTAD

-198 PSGKTDVQPPED
+198 PSGRTDVQPPED
-210 MKQADLKD
+210 MNQADLKD
-218 DNLKGNDLKGN
+218 DNL
-229 DLKENDLNEND
+229 
-240 FKENDL
+240 KENDL

-317 DEDGSTMYI
+317 DEDGATMYI

-335 TIKTYILASV
+335 TIKTYILASA
-345 GISVFGLVVVFVMI
+345 GISIFGLLVVFVMI
-359 FFFSGRILKPVSES
+359 YFFSGKILKPVSES

-406 GENEWTSNTRKQIA
+406 GENEWTSSTRKQIA

-464 QTKGKKLTIDVT
+464 RTKGKKLTIDVI
-476 DKILYTGDEKTIRQ
+476 DGILYTGDEKTIRQ
-490 LISILLDNA
+490 LVSILLDNA

-505 SSVRYENGN
+505 SSVSCE
-514 VNKDNINKTYH
+514 KT
-525 NKTIQTQNNCVTTT
+525 TQTQNNCVTA
-539 GDPAP
+539 GDMAS

-614 ITAESKDDRSIKF
+614 ITAESKDGRSIKF

>member
-19 IVLIAIVGTINVAN
+19 IVLIAIVGTINIAN

-51 GGTFPDLLERGSRGE
+51 GGTFPDLLEQKNMGVEG
-66 ESNKTDSINAEN
+66 NKTDSIN
-78 NKKNDEETKSD
+78 KWTP
-89 TESTNINTESTN
+89 TL
-101 TDTENT
+101 
-107 NTDTESTNT
+107 
-116 NTESTNTDTENTNT
+116 
-130 DTENTN
+130 
-136 AGTEKTNT
+136 
-144 DTENTNAG
+144 
-152 TEKTNAGAENTNTA
+152 
-166 TDNTNAES
+166 
-174 TNTNTSSNTAD
+174 
-185 ESTNKGTSTRKEP
+185 KEP

-210 MKQADLKD
+210 MNQA
-218 DNLKGNDLKGN
+218 
-229 DLKENDLNEND
+229 DLNEND
-240 FKENDL
+240 IKENDL

-265 INSKGEVENIDTS
+265 INSNGDVENIDTS

-306 GFADNCKYLTV
+306 GFAESCKYLTV

-359 FFFSGRILKPVSES
+359 YFFSGKILKPVSES

-406 GENEWTSNTRKQIA
+406 GENEWTSSTRKQVA

-443 MLEFSLSDAILD
+443 MLEFSLTDAILD
-455 TAEPFKAVA
+455 TAEPFKTVA
-464 QTKGKKLTIDVT
+464 RTKGKKLTIDVT

-505 SSVRYENGN
+505 SSASFE
-514 VNKDNINKTYH
+514 KSNINKTNL
-525 NKTIQTQNNCVTTT
+525 NKTTQTQNDCVTTINQ
-539 GDPAP
+539 AP
-544 EIELTMRPSGKN
+544 EIEISLKPSGKN

-581 RFYRTDASRNSKT
+581 RFYRTDTSHNSKT

-614 ITAESKDDRSIKF
+614 ITAESKDGRSIKF

>member
-19 IVLIAIVGTINVAN
+19 IVLIAIVGTINIAN

-51 GGTFPDLLERGSRGE
+51 GGTFPDLLEQKNMGVEG
-66 ESNKTDSINAEN
+66 NKTDSINN
-78 NKKNDEETKSD
+78 
-89 TESTNINTESTN
+89 
-101 TDTENT
+101 
-107 NTDTESTNT
+107 
-116 NTESTNTDTENTNT
+116 
-130 DTENTN
+130 
-136 AGTEKTNT
+136 
-144 DTENTNAG
+144 
-152 TEKTNAGAENTNTA
+152 
-166 TDNTNAES
+166 
-174 TNTNTSSNTAD
+174 
-185 ESTNKGTSTRKEP
+185 GTSTRKEP

-210 MKQADLKD
+210 MNQA
-218 DNLKGNDLKGN
+218 
-229 DLKENDLNEND
+229 DLNEND
-240 FKENDL
+240 IKENDL

-265 INSKGEVENIDTS
+265 INSNGEVENIDTS

-306 GFADNCKYLTV
+306 GFAESCKYLTV

-359 FFFSGRILKPVSES
+359 YFFSGKILKPVSES

-406 GENEWTSNTRKQIA
+406 GENEWTSSTRKQVA

-455 TAEPFKAVA
+455 TAEPFKTVA
-464 QTKGKKLTIDVT
+464 RTKRKKLTIDVT
-476 DKILYTGDEKTIRQ
+476 DGILYTGDEKTIRQ
-490 LISILLDNA
+490 LVSILLDNA
-499 IKYSGC
+499 MKYSGC
-505 SSVRYENGN
+505 SSVSFEKG
-514 VNKDNINKTYH
+514 NINKKNL
-525 NKTIQTQNNCVTTT
+525 NKTTQTQNDCVTTIN
-539 GDPAP
+539 PAP
-544 EIELTMRPSGKN
+544 EIEISLKQSGKN

-562 NTVDD
+562 NTVDE

-581 RFYRTDASRNSKT
+581 RFYRTDTSHNSKT

-614 ITAESKDDRSIKF
+614 ITAESKDGRSIKF

>member
-19 IVLIAIVGTINVAN
+19 IVLIAIVGTINIAN
-33 YISTNEALDARLK
+33 YMSTNEALDARLK
-46 LIAGN
+46 LIARN
-51 GGTFPDLLERGSRGE
+51 GGTFPDLLEPRSMGDEG
-66 ESNKTDSINAEN
+66 NKNDSIDVES
-78 NKKNDEETKSD
+78 NKKNDDE
-89 TESTNINTESTN
+89 TN
-101 TDTENT
+101 T
-107 NTDTESTNT
+107 
-116 NTESTNTDTENTNT
+116 
-130 DTENTN
+130 
-136 AGTEKTNT
+136 G
-144 DTENTNAG
+144 
-152 TEKTNAGAENTNTA
+152 
-166 TDNTNAES
+166 AES
-174 TNTNTSSNTAD
+174 TDTSGSTAD
-185 ESTNKGTSTRKEP
+185 DSINKGTPTLKEP
-198 PSGKTDVQPPED
+198 PSGRTDVQPPED

-218 DNLKGNDLKGN
+218 DNLKEN
-229 DLKENDLNEND
+229 DLKENDLKEND

-278 KIASVS
+278 KIASIS

-306 GFADNCKYLTV
+306 GFAESCKYLTV
-317 DEDGSTMYI
+317 DEDGCTMYI
-326 FLSCQRELS
+326 FLSCQRELL
-335 TIKTYILASV
+335 TIRAYILASV
-345 GISVFGLVVVFVMI
+345 GISVFGLVVVFIMI
-359 FFFSGRILKPVSES
+359 YFFSGKILKPVSES

-406 GENEWTSNTRKQIA
+406 GENEWTSSTRKQVA

-443 MLEFSLSDAILD
+443 MLEFSLTDAILD
-455 TAEPFKAVA
+455 TAEPFKTVA
-464 QTKGKKLTIDVT
+464 RTKGKKLTIDVT
-476 DKILYTGDEKTIRQ
+476 DGILYTGDEKTIRQ
-490 LISILLDNA
+490 LVSILLDNA
-499 IKYSGC
+499 MKYSGC
-505 SSVRYENGN
+505 SSAGFEKG
-514 VNKDNINKTYH
+514 NINKTNL
-525 NKTIQTQNNCVTTT
+525 NKTKLNKTNSNKTTQMQNDCVTTI
-539 GDPAP
+539 DPAP
-544 EIELTMRPSGKN
+544 EIELTMRPSGKT

-562 NTVDD
+562 NTVDE

-581 RFYRTDASRNSKT
+581 RFYRTDTSHNSKT

-614 ITAESKDDRSIKF
+614 ITAESKDGRSIKF

>member
-19 IVLIAIVGTINVAN
+19 IVLIAIVGTINIAN
-33 YISTNEALDARLK
+33 YMSTNEALDARLK

-51 GGTFPDLLERGSRGE
+51 GGTFPDLLERGSMGE
-66 ESNKTDSINAEN
+66 EGNTTDDSIN
-78 NKKNDEETKSD
+78 
-89 TESTNINTESTN
+89 
-101 TDTENT
+101 
-107 NTDTESTNT
+107 
-116 NTESTNTDTENTNT
+116 
-130 DTENTN
+130 
-136 AGTEKTNT
+136 
-144 DTENTNAG
+144 
-152 TEKTNAGAENTNTA
+152 
-166 TDNTNAES
+166 
-174 TNTNTSSNTAD
+174 
-185 ESTNKGTSTRKEP
+185 KGTPTPKEP
-198 PSGKTDVQPPED
+198 PSGRTDVQPPED
-210 MKQADLKD
+210 MNQADLKD
-218 DNLKGNDLKGN
+218 DNL
-229 DLKENDLNEND
+229 
-240 FKENDL
+240 KENDL

-306 GFADNCKYLTV
+306 GFAESCKYLTV

-359 FFFSGRILKPVSES
+359 YFFSGKILKPVSES

-406 GENEWTSNTRKQIA
+406 GENEWTNSTRKQVA

-455 TAEPFKAVA
+455 TAEPFKTVA
-464 QTKGKKLTIDVT
+464 RTKGKKLTIDVT
-476 DKILYTGDEKTIRQ
+476 DGILYTGDEKTIRQ
-490 LISILLDNA
+490 LVSILLDNA
-499 IKYSGC
+499 MKYSGC
-505 SSVRYENGN
+505 SNAGFEKG
-514 VNKDNINKTYH
+514 NINKNNL
-525 NKTIQTQNNCVTTT
+525 NKTIQTQNDCATTIN
-539 GDPAP
+539 PAP
-544 EIELTMRPSGKN
+544 EIEISLKQSGKN

-562 NTVDD
+562 NTVDE

-581 RFYRTDASRNSKT
+581 RFYRTDTSHNSKT
-594 GGFGIGLSAAYAI
+594 GGFGIGLSVAYAI

-614 ITAESKDDRSIKF
+614 ITAESKDGRSIKF

>member
-19 IVLIAIVGTINVAN
+19 IVLIAIVGTINIAN

-51 GGTFPDLLERGSRGE
+51 GGTFPDLLEQKNMGVEGNE
-66 ESNKTDSINAEN
+66 ADSINN
-78 NKKNDEETKSD
+78 
-89 TESTNINTESTN
+89 
-101 TDTENT
+101 
-107 NTDTESTNT
+107 
-116 NTESTNTDTENTNT
+116 
-130 DTENTN
+130 
-136 AGTEKTNT
+136 
-144 DTENTNAG
+144 
-152 TEKTNAGAENTNTA
+152 
-166 TDNTNAES
+166 
-174 TNTNTSSNTAD
+174 
-185 ESTNKGTSTRKEP
+185 GTSTRKEP
-198 PSGKTDVQPPED
+198 PSGKTDIQPPED
-210 MKQADLKD
+210 MNQADLKD
-218 DNLKGNDLKGN
+218 NNLKDNGL
-229 DLKENDLNEND
+229 
-240 FKENDL
+240 KENDL

-265 INSKGEVENIDTS
+265 INSNGEVENIDTS

-306 GFADNCKYLTV
+306 GFAESCKYLTV

-345 GISVFGLVVVFVMI
+345 GISVFGLVVVFAMI
-359 FFFSGRILKPVSES
+359 YFFSGKILKPVSES

-406 GENEWTSNTRKQIA
+406 GENEWTNSTRKQVA

-464 QTKGKKLTIDVT
+464 GTKGKKLTIDVT

-490 LISILLDNA
+490 LVSILLDNA
-499 IKYSGC
+499 MKYSGC
-505 SSVRYENGN
+505 SNASFEKG
-514 VNKDNINKTYH
+514 NINKKNL
-525 NKTIQTQNNCVTTT
+525 NKTTQTQNDCVTTINQ
-539 GDPAP
+539 AP
-544 EIELTMRPSGKN
+544 EIEISMKPSGRN

-562 NTVDD
+562 NTVDE

-581 RFYRTDASRNSKT
+581 RFYRTDTSHNSKT

-614 ITAESKDDRSIKF
+614 ITAESKDGRSIKF

>member
-19 IVLIAIVGTINVAN
+19 IVLIAIVGTINIAN

-51 GGTFPDLLERGSRGE
+51 GGTFPDLLEQKNMGVEG
-66 ESNKTDSINAEN
+66 NKTDSINN
-78 NKKNDEETKSD
+78 
-89 TESTNINTESTN
+89 
-101 TDTENT
+101 
-107 NTDTESTNT
+107 
-116 NTESTNTDTENTNT
+116 
-130 DTENTN
+130 
-136 AGTEKTNT
+136 
-144 DTENTNAG
+144 
-152 TEKTNAGAENTNTA
+152 
-166 TDNTNAES
+166 
-174 TNTNTSSNTAD
+174 
-185 ESTNKGTSTRKEP
+185 GTSTRKEP
-198 PSGKTDVQPPED
+198 PSGKTDIQPPED
-210 MKQADLKD
+210 MNQADLKD
-218 DNLKGNDLKGN
+218 NNLKDNGL
-229 DLKENDLNEND
+229 
-240 FKENDL
+240 KENDL

-265 INSKGEVENIDTS
+265 INSKGDVENIDTS

-306 GFADNCKYLTV
+306 GFAESCKYLTV

-359 FFFSGRILKPVSES
+359 YFFSGKILKPVSES

-406 GENEWTSNTRKQIA
+406 GENEWTSSTRKQVA

-443 MLEFSLSDAILD
+443 MLEFSLTDAILD
-455 TAEPFKAVA
+455 TAEPFKTVA
-464 QTKGKKLTIDVT
+464 RTKGKKLTIDVT
-476 DKILYTGDEKTIRQ
+476 DGILYTGDEKTIRQ
-490 LISILLDNA
+490 LVSILLDNA
-499 IKYSGC
+499 MKYSGC
-505 SSVRYENGN
+505 SSASFE
-514 VNKDNINKTYH
+514 KSNINKTNL
-525 NKTIQTQNNCVTTT
+525 NKTTQTQNDCVTTINQ
-539 GDPAP
+539 AP
-544 EIELTMRPSGKN
+544 EIEISLKPSGKN

-562 NTVDD
+562 NTVDE

-581 RFYRTDASRNSKT
+581 RFYRTDTSHNSKT

-614 ITAESKDDRSIKF
+614 ITAESKDGRSIKF

>member
-19 IVLIAIVGTINVAN
+19 IVLIAIVGTINIAN
-33 YISTNEALDARLK
+33 YMSTNEALDARLK

-66 ESNKTDSINAEN
+66 EGNKADSIDGEN
-78 NKKNDEETKSD
+78 NKKNDEETNS
-89 TESTNINTESTN
+89 
-101 TDTENT
+101 
-107 NTDTESTNT
+107 
-116 NTESTNTDTENTNT
+116 
-130 DTENTN
+130 
-136 AGTEKTNT
+136 

-152 TEKTNAGAENTNTA
+152 TEKTNANTENTNSD
-166 TDNTNAES
+166 TDNTNANEEN
-174 TNTNTSSNTAD
+174 TNTNTSGNTAD

-198 PSGKTDVQPPED
+198 PSGRTDVQPPED
-210 MKQADLKD
+210 MNQADLKD
-218 DNLKGNDLKGN
+218 DNL
-229 DLKENDLNEND
+229 
-240 FKENDL
+240 KENDL

-306 GFADNCKYLTV
+306 GFADNYKYLTV

-335 TIKTYILASV
+335 TIRAYILASV
-345 GISVFGLVVVFVMI
+345 GISVFGLVVVFIMI
-359 FFFSGRILKPVSES
+359 YFFSGKILKPVSES

-406 GENEWTSNTRKQIA
+406 GENEWTSSTRKQVA
-420 RLTSLTEKLVFLS
+420 RLNSLTEKLVFLS

-464 QTKGKKLTIDVT
+464 GTKGKKLTIDVT

-505 SSVRYENGN
+505 SSAGFEKG
-514 VNKDNINKTYH
+514 NINKTNL
-525 NKTIQTQNNCVTTT
+525 NKTKLNKTNSNKTTQMQNDCVTTINQ
-539 GDPAP
+539 AP
-544 EIELTMRPSGKN
+544 EIEISLKPSGKN

-562 NTVDD
+562 NTVDE

-573 GRQDMLFE
+573 GRQDILFE
-581 RFYRTDASRNSKT
+581 RFYRTDTSHNSKT

-614 ITAESKDDRSIKF
+614 ITAESKDGRSIKF

>member
-19 IVLIAIVGTINVAN
+19 IVLIAIVGTINIAN

-51 GGTFPDLLERGSRGE
+51 GGTFPDLLEQKNMGV
-66 ESNKTDSINAEN
+66 ESNKKKDEN
-78 NKKNDEETKSD
+78 TNTG
-89 TESTNINTESTN
+89 TESTNTGTENANTGTENTNTGTEKTNTGTESTN
-101 TDTENT
+101 TDTENA
-107 NTDTESTNT
+107 NKDTF
-116 NTESTNTDTENTNT
+116 
-130 DTENTN
+130 
-136 AGTEKTNT
+136 G
-144 DTENTNAG
+144 
-152 TEKTNAGAENTNTA
+152 NTA
-166 TDNTNAES
+166 N
-174 TNTNTSSNTAD
+174 
-185 ESTNKGTSTRKEP
+185 ESTNKGIHTLKEP
-198 PSGKTDVQPPED
+198 PSGRTDVQPPED
-210 MKQADLKD
+210 MNPA
-218 DNLKGNDLKGN
+218 
-229 DLKENDLNEND
+229 DLNEND
-240 FKENDL
+240 INENDINENDL

-265 INSKGEVENIDTS
+265 INSKGDVENIDTS

-284 SENAAEYAKKL
+284 SENAAQYAKKL
-295 WKSGKKGDGKS
+295 WKSGKKGDGKN
-306 GFADNCKYLTV
+306 GFSESFKYLTV
-317 DEDGSTMYI
+317 GEGGSTMYI

-335 TIKTYILASV
+335 TIRTYVLASV
-345 GISVFGLVVVFVMI
+345 GISVFGLAVVFVMI
-359 FFFSGRILKPVSES
+359 YFFSGKILKPVSES

-406 GENEWTSNTRKQIA
+406 GENEWTSSTRKQVA

-455 TAEPFKAVA
+455 TAEPFKAIA
-464 QTKGKKLTIDVT
+464 RTKGKKLTIDVT
-476 DKILYTGDEKTIRQ
+476 DGILYTGDEKTIRQ
-490 LISILLDNA
+490 LVSILLDNA
-499 IKYSGC
+499 MKYSGC
-505 SSVRYENGN
+505 SNASFEKG
-514 VNKDNINKTYH
+514 NINKTNL
-525 NKTIQTQNNCVTTT
+525 NKTTQTQNDCVTTIN
-539 GDPAP
+539 PAP
-544 EIELTMRPSGKN
+544 EIEISLKPSGKN

-562 NTVDD
+562 NTVDE

-581 RFYRTDASRNSKT
+581 RFYRTDTSHNSKT

-614 ITAESKDDRSIKF
+614 ITAESKDGRSIKF

>member
-19 IVLIAIVGTINVAN
+19 IVLIAIVGTINIAN
-33 YISTNEALDARLK
+33 YISTNEALNARLK

-51 GGTFPDLLERGSRGE
+51 GGTFPDLLEQKNMGV
-66 ESNKTDSINAEN
+66 ESNKTDSINDEN
-78 NKKNDEETKSD
+78 NKKNA
-89 TESTNINTESTN
+89 ESTNTGTESTN
-101 TDTENT
+101 TDTENA
-107 NTDTESTNT
+107 NTDTSG
-116 NTESTNTDTENTNT
+116 S
-130 DTENTN
+130 
-136 AGTEKTNT
+136 
-144 DTENTNAG
+144 
-152 TEKTNAGAENTNTA
+152 
-166 TDNTNAES
+166 
-174 TNTNTSSNTAD
+174 TAD
-185 ESTNKGTSTRKEP
+185 DSINKGTPTLKEP
-198 PSGKTDVQPPED
+198 PSGRTDVQPPED

-218 DNLKGNDLKGN
+218 DNLKEN
-229 DLKENDLNEND
+229 DLKENDLKEND

-306 GFADNCKYLTV
+306 GFAESCKYLTV

-345 GISVFGLVVVFVMI
+345 GISVFGLVVVFIMI
-359 FFFSGRILKPVSES
+359 YFFSGKILKPVSES

-406 GENEWTSNTRKQIA
+406 GENEWTSSTRKQVA

-455 TAEPFKAVA
+455 TAEPFKAIA
-464 QTKGKKLTIDVT
+464 RTKGKKLTIDVT
-476 DKILYTGDEKTIRQ
+476 DGILYTGDEKTIRQ
-490 LISILLDNA
+490 LVSILLDNA
-499 IKYSGC
+499 MKYSGC
-505 SSVRYENGN
+505 SN
-514 VNKDNINKTYH
+514 VSFEKGNINKKNL
-525 NKTIQTQNNCVTTT
+525 NKTNLNKTTQTQNDCVTTIN
-539 GDPAP
+539 PAP
-544 EIELTMRPSGKN
+544 EIEISLKPSGRN

-562 NTVDD
+562 NTVDE

-581 RFYRTDASRNSKT
+581 RFYRTDTSHNSKT

-614 ITAESKDDRSIKF
+614 ITAESKEGRSIKF

>member
-19 IVLIAIVGTINVAN
+19 IVLIAIVGTINIAN

-51 GGTFPDLLERGSRGE
+51 GGTFPDLLEQKNMGVEGNE
-66 ESNKTDSINAEN
+66 ADSINN
-78 NKKNDEETKSD
+78 
-89 TESTNINTESTN
+89 
-101 TDTENT
+101 
-107 NTDTESTNT
+107 
-116 NTESTNTDTENTNT
+116 
-130 DTENTN
+130 
-136 AGTEKTNT
+136 
-144 DTENTNAG
+144 
-152 TEKTNAGAENTNTA
+152 
-166 TDNTNAES
+166 
-174 TNTNTSSNTAD
+174 
-185 ESTNKGTSTRKEP
+185 GTSTRKEP
-198 PSGKTDVQPPED
+198 PSGKTDIQPPED
-210 MKQADLKD
+210 MNQADLKD
-218 DNLKGNDLKGN
+218 NNLKDNGL
-229 DLKENDLNEND
+229 
-240 FKENDL
+240 KENDL

-265 INSKGEVENIDTS
+265 INSKGDVENIDTS

-306 GFADNCKYLTV
+306 GFAESCKYLTV

-335 TIKTYILASV
+335 TIRAYILASV

-359 FFFSGRILKPVSES
+359 YFFSGKILKPVSES

-406 GENEWTSNTRKQIA
+406 GENEWTNSTRKQVA

-464 QTKGKKLTIDVT
+464 GTKGKKLTIDVT

-490 LISILLDNA
+490 LVSILLDNA
-499 IKYSGC
+499 MKYSGC
-505 SSVRYENGN
+505 SNASFE
-514 VNKDNINKTYH
+514 KSNINKTNL
-525 NKTIQTQNNCVTTT
+525 NKTTQTQNDCVTTINQ
-539 GDPAP
+539 AP
-544 EIELTMRPSGKN
+544 EIEISMKPSGRN

-562 NTVDD
+562 NTVDE

-581 RFYRTDASRNSKT
+581 RFYRTDTSHNSKT

-614 ITAESKDDRSIKF
+614 ITAESKDGRSIKF

>member
-19 IVLIAIVGTINVAN
+19 IVLIAIVGTINIAN

-51 GGTFPDLLERGSRGE
+51 GGTFPDLLEQKNMGVEG
-66 ESNKTDSINAEN
+66 NKTDSIN
-78 NKKNDEETKSD
+78 
-89 TESTNINTESTN
+89 
-101 TDTENT
+101 
-107 NTDTESTNT
+107 
-116 NTESTNTDTENTNT
+116 
-130 DTENTN
+130 
-136 AGTEKTNT
+136 
-144 DTENTNAG
+144 
-152 TEKTNAGAENTNTA
+152 
-166 TDNTNAES
+166 
-174 TNTNTSSNTAD
+174 
-185 ESTNKGTSTRKEP
+185 KGTPTLKEP

-210 MKQADLKD
+210 MNQA
-218 DNLKGNDLKGN
+218 
-229 DLKENDLNEND
+229 DLNEND
-240 FKENDL
+240 IKENDL

-265 INSKGEVENIDTS
+265 INSNGDVENIDTS

-306 GFADNCKYLTV
+306 GFAESCKYLTV
-317 DEDGSTMYI
+317 DDDGSTMYI

-345 GISVFGLVVVFVMI
+345 GISVFGLGVVFVMI
-359 FFFSGRILKPVSES
+359 YFFSGKILKPVSES

-394 IDANTEVIEMME
+394 IDANTEVIEMIE
-406 GENEWTSNTRKQIA
+406 GENEWTSSTRKQVA
-420 RLTSLTEKLVFLS
+420 RLNLLTEKLVFLS

-455 TAEPFKAVA
+455 TAEPFKTVA
-464 QTKGKKLTIDVT
+464 RTKGKKLTIDVT
-476 DKILYTGDEKTIRQ
+476 DGILYTGDEKTIRQ
-490 LISILLDNA
+490 LVSILLDNA
-499 IKYSGC
+499 MKYSGC
-505 SSVRYENGN
+505 SNAGFEKG
-514 VNKDNINKTYH
+514 NINKNNL
-525 NKTIQTQNNCVTTT
+525 NKTIQTQNDCATTIN
-539 GDPAP
+539 PAP
-544 EIELTMRPSGKN
+544 EIEISLKQSGKN

-562 NTVDD
+562 NTVDE

-573 GRQDMLFE
+573 GRQDILFE
-581 RFYRTDASRNSKT
+581 RFYRTDTSHNSKT

-614 ITAESKDDRSIKF
+614 ITAESKDGRSIKF

>member
-19 IVLIAIVGTINVAN
+19 IVLIAIVGTINIAN
-33 YISTNEALDARLK
+33 YMSTNEALDARLK

-51 GGTFPDLLERGSRGE
+51 GGTFPDLLERGSMGE
-66 ESNKTDSINAEN
+66 E
-78 NKKNDEETKSD
+78 
-89 TESTNINTESTN
+89 
-101 TDTENT
+101 
-107 NTDTESTNT
+107 
-116 NTESTNTDTENTNT
+116 
-130 DTENTN
+130 
-136 AGTEKTNT
+136 G
-144 DTENTNAG
+144 
-152 TEKTNAGAENTNTA
+152 
-166 TDNTNAES
+166 
-174 TNTNTSSNTAD
+174 NTAD

-198 PSGKTDVQPPED
+198 PSGRTDVQPPED
-210 MKQADLKD
+210 MNQADLKD
-218 DNLKGNDLKGN
+218 DNL
-229 DLKENDLNEND
+229 
-240 FKENDL
+240 KENDL

-335 TIKTYILASV
+335 TIKTYILASA
-345 GISVFGLVVVFVMI
+345 GISIFGLLVVFVMI
-359 FFFSGRILKPVSES
+359 YFFSGKILKPVSES

-406 GENEWTSNTRKQIA
+406 GENEWTSSTRKQIA

-490 LISILLDNA
+490 LVSILLDNA

-505 SSVRYENGN
+505 SSVSCENGN
-514 VNKDNINKTYH
+514 INKKNL
-525 NKTIQTQNNCVTTT
+525 NKTNLNETTQTQNNCVTTI
-539 GDPAP
+539 DPTP

-614 ITAESKDDRSIKF
+614 ITAESKDGRSIKF

>member
-51 GGTFPDLLERGSRGE
+51 GGTFPDLLEQKNMGVEG
-66 ESNKTDSINAEN
+66 NKTDSINAEN
-78 NKKNDEETKSD
+78 NKKNDEETNRD
-89 TESTNINTESTN
+89 TENVNSDTESTN

-107 NTDTESTNT
+107 NAGTENT
-116 NTESTNTDTENTNT
+116 NADTENTNT

-136 AGTEKTNT
+136 TNIENANTGTESTNT
-144 DTENTNAG
+144 DTSG
-152 TEKTNAGAENTNTA
+152 R
-166 TDNTNAES
+166 
-174 TNTNTSSNTAD
+174 TAD

-210 MKQADLKD
+210 IKQADLKD
-218 DNLKGNDLKGN
+218 DNLKENDLKEN

-284 SENAAEYAKKL
+284 SENAAGYAKKL

-306 GFADNCKYLTV
+306 GFAESCKYLTV

-345 GISVFGLVVVFVMI
+345 GISVFGLLVVFVMI
-359 FFFSGRILKPVSES
+359 YFFSGKILKPVSES

-406 GENEWTSNTRKQIA
+406 GENEWTSSTRKQIA

-464 QTKGKKLTIDVT
+464 RTKGKKLTIDVT

-525 NKTIQTQNNCVTTT
+525 NKTIQTQNDCVTTT

-614 ITAESKDDRSIKF
+614 ITAESKDGRSIKF

>member
-19 IVLIAIVGTINVAN
+19 IVLIAIVGTINIAN

-51 GGTFPDLLERGSRGE
+51 GGTFPDLLEQKNMGVEG
-66 ESNKTDSINAEN
+66 NKTDSINN
-78 NKKNDEETKSD
+78 
-89 TESTNINTESTN
+89 
-101 TDTENT
+101 
-107 NTDTESTNT
+107 
-116 NTESTNTDTENTNT
+116 
-130 DTENTN
+130 
-136 AGTEKTNT
+136 
-144 DTENTNAG
+144 
-152 TEKTNAGAENTNTA
+152 
-166 TDNTNAES
+166 
-174 TNTNTSSNTAD
+174 
-185 ESTNKGTSTRKEP
+185 GTSTRKEP

-210 MKQADLKD
+210 MNQA
-218 DNLKGNDLKGN
+218 
-229 DLKENDLNEND
+229 DLNEND
-240 FKENDL
+240 IKENDL

-265 INSKGEVENIDTS
+265 INSNGEVENIDTS

-284 SENAAEYAKKL
+284 SENAAQYAKKL
-295 WKSGKKGDGKS
+295 WKSGKKGDGKN
-306 GFADNCKYLTV
+306 GFSESFKYMTV
-317 DEDGSTMYI
+317 CEGGSTMYI

-335 TIKTYILASV
+335 TIRTYVLASV
-345 GISVFGLVVVFVMI
+345 GISVFGLGVVFVMI
-359 FFFSGRILKPVSES
+359 YFFSGKILKPVSES

-394 IDANTEVIEMME
+394 IDANTEVIEMIE
-406 GENEWTSNTRKQIA
+406 GENEWTSSTRKQVA

-455 TAEPFKAVA
+455 TAEPFKTVA
-464 QTKGKKLTIDVT
+464 RTKGKKLTIDVT
-476 DKILYTGDEKTIRQ
+476 DGILYTGDEKTIRQ
-490 LISILLDNA
+490 LVSILLDNA
-499 IKYSGC
+499 MKYSGC
-505 SSVRYENGN
+505 SNAGFEKG
-514 VNKDNINKTYH
+514 NINKNNL
-525 NKTIQTQNNCVTTT
+525 NKTIQTQNDCATTIN
-539 GDPAP
+539 PAP
-544 EIELTMRPSGKN
+544 EIEISLKQSGKN

-562 NTVDD
+562 NTVDE

-573 GRQDMLFE
+573 GRQDILFE
-581 RFYRTDASRNSKT
+581 RFYRTDTSHNSKT

-614 ITAESKDDRSIKF
+614 ITAESKDGRSIKF

>member
-19 IVLIAIVGTINVAN
+19 IVLIAIVGTINIAN

-51 GGTFPDLLERGSRGE
+51 GGTFPDLLEQKNMGVEG
-66 ESNKTDSINAEN
+66 NKTDSIN
-78 NKKNDEETKSD
+78 
-89 TESTNINTESTN
+89 
-101 TDTENT
+101 
-107 NTDTESTNT
+107 
-116 NTESTNTDTENTNT
+116 
-130 DTENTN
+130 
-136 AGTEKTNT
+136 
-144 DTENTNAG
+144 
-152 TEKTNAGAENTNTA
+152 
-166 TDNTNAES
+166 
-174 TNTNTSSNTAD
+174 
-185 ESTNKGTSTRKEP
+185 KGTPTLKEP

-210 MKQADLKD
+210 MNQA
-218 DNLKGNDLKGN
+218 
-229 DLKENDLNEND
+229 DLNEND
-240 FKENDL
+240 IKENDL

-265 INSKGEVENIDTS
+265 INSNGEVENIDTS

-284 SENAAEYAKKL
+284 SENAAQYAKKL
-295 WKSGKKGDGKS
+295 WKSGKKGDGKN
-306 GFADNCKYLTV
+306 GFSESFKYMTV
-317 DEDGSTMYI
+317 CEGGSTMYI

-335 TIKTYILASV
+335 TIRTYVLASV
-345 GISVFGLVVVFVMI
+345 GISVFGLGVVFVMI
-359 FFFSGRILKPVSES
+359 YFFSGKILKPVSES

-394 IDANTEVIEMME
+394 IDANTEVIEMIE
-406 GENEWTSNTRKQIA
+406 GENEWTSSTRKQVA

-455 TAEPFKAVA
+455 TAEPFKTVA
-464 QTKGKKLTIDVT
+464 RTKGKKLTIDVT
-476 DKILYTGDEKTIRQ
+476 DGILYTGDEKTIRQ

-499 IKYSGC
+499 MKYSGC
-505 SSVRYENGN
+505 SNAGLEKG
-514 VNKDNINKTYH
+514 NINKKNL
-525 NKTIQTQNNCVTTT
+525 NKTTQTQNDCAITINQ
-539 GDPAP
+539 AP
-544 EIELTMRPSGKN
+544 EIEISLKPSGKS

-562 NTVDD
+562 NTVDE

-581 RFYRTDASRNSKT
+581 RFYRADTSHNSKT

-614 ITAESKDDRSIKF
+614 IIAESKDGRSIKF

>member
-19 IVLIAIVGTINVAN
+19 IVLIAIVGTINIAN

-51 GGTFPDLLERGSRGE
+51 GGTFPDLLEQKNMGVEG
-66 ESNKTDSINAEN
+66 NKTDSINN
-78 NKKNDEETKSD
+78 
-89 TESTNINTESTN
+89 
-101 TDTENT
+101 
-107 NTDTESTNT
+107 
-116 NTESTNTDTENTNT
+116 
-130 DTENTN
+130 
-136 AGTEKTNT
+136 
-144 DTENTNAG
+144 
-152 TEKTNAGAENTNTA
+152 
-166 TDNTNAES
+166 
-174 TNTNTSSNTAD
+174 
-185 ESTNKGTSTRKEP
+185 GTSTRKEP

-210 MKQADLKD
+210 MNQADLKD
-218 DNLKGNDLKGN
+218 NNLKDNGL
-229 DLKENDLNEND
+229 
-240 FKENDL
+240 KENDL

-265 INSKGEVENIDTS
+265 INSNGEVENIDTS

-284 SENAAEYAKKL
+284 SENAAQYAKKL
-295 WKSGKKGDGKS
+295 WKSGKKGDGKN
-306 GFADNCKYLTV
+306 GFSESFKYMTV
-317 DEDGSTMYI
+317 GEGGSTMYI

-335 TIKTYILASV
+335 TIRTYVLASV
-345 GISVFGLVVVFVMI
+345 GISVFGLGVVFVMI
-359 FFFSGRILKPVSES
+359 YFFSGKILKPVSES

-394 IDANTEVIEMME
+394 IDANTEVIEMIE
-406 GENEWTSNTRKQIA
+406 GENEWTSSTRKQVA

-455 TAEPFKAVA
+455 TAEPFKTVA
-464 QTKGKKLTIDVT
+464 RTKGKKLTIDVT
-476 DKILYTGDEKTIRQ
+476 DGILYTGDEKTIRQ
-490 LISILLDNA
+490 LVSILLDNA
-499 IKYSGC
+499 MKYSGC
-505 SSVRYENGN
+505 SNAGFEKG
-514 VNKDNINKTYH
+514 NINKNNL
-525 NKTIQTQNNCVTTT
+525 NKTIQTQNDCATTIN
-539 GDPAP
+539 PAP
-544 EIELTMRPSGKN
+544 EIEISLKQSGKN

-562 NTVDD
+562 NTVDE

-573 GRQDMLFE
+573 GRQDILFE
-581 RFYRTDASRNSKT
+581 RFYRTDTSHNSKT

-614 ITAESKDDRSIKF
+614 ITAESKDGRSIKF